1 LYALRKSKYFRNA
14 SHKSLQPA
22 QQSRTPA
29 TPRRLRKCYH
39 VLHLLPRLGR
49 PKYKPWCPDVVAAIP
64 HLEEVFS
71 APGSPD
77 VAFVEVGQKPEY
89 VLFFSY
95 SSILSPVSQV
105 SRPRM
110 LSICRWRDL
119 SNVYRT
125 KWNVNNV
132 PTLVRFENVNGTVN
146 ETGRLVEGDILD
158 RKKLGEF
165 VLKEPGNAGA

>member
-1 LYALRKSKYFRNA
+1 MPVTKTFNLPSSPEFLSPRTDSENA
-14 SHKSLQPA
+14 TTFFLSFHASVDPN
-22 QQSRTPA
+22 T
-29 TPRRLRKCYH
+29 
-39 VLHLLPRLGR
+39 G
-49 PKYKPWCPDVVAAIP
+49 KPWCPDVVAAIP

-77 VAFVEVGQKPEY
+77 VAFVEVGQKPE
-89 VLFFSY
+89 
-95 SSILSPVSQV
+95 
-105 SRPRM
+105 
-110 LSICRWRDL
+110 WRDL

-132 PTLVRFENVNGTVN
+132 PTLVRFENVNGTVK

-165 VLKEPGNAGA
+165 VFNKPGDAGARF

>member
-1 LYALRKSKYFRNA
+1 MPVTKAFNLPS
-14 SHKSLQPA
+14 SPE
-22 QQSRTPA
+22 
-29 TPRRLRKCYH
+29 
-39 VLHLLPRLGR
+39 LLPLPADSENATTFFISFHASVDPNTG
-49 PKYKPWCPDVVAAIP
+49 KPWCPDVVAAIP

-77 VAFVEVGQKPEY
+77 VAFVEVGQKPE
-89 VLFFSY
+89 
-95 SSILSPVSQV
+95 
-105 SRPRM
+105 
-110 LSICRWRDL
+110 WRDL